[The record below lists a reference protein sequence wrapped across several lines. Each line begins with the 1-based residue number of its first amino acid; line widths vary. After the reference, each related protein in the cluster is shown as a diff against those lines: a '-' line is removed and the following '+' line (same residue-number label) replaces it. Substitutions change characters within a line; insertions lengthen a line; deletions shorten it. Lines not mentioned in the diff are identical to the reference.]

1 MGPDNPLTHNGRQG
15 RRPFQSTSNL
25 TRLWFALFSMGLMVV
40 PFLAVEIPPAADLPQ
55 HVAQV
60 RLFFETLG
68 NPDSA
73 YRIQWMTPYWLAY
86 LVLGALWRI
95 VEPMKVGLVG
105 LALFGMAWA
114 GSIHALAASR
124 GRSISSANL
133 ASLFFFSLSMYWGF
147 APFVVGL
154 PVFLLWVHLT
164 TGPADHRSEWKLLLG
179 CLLLYFSHALWL
191 VAGLVWLVVHDV
203 AIGLPLKKRRLR
215 RFAAVAPVIV
225 LATIWYGNLEK
236 LQFTSPTDWTP
247 LPWTRVNPRWFVN
260 TAFGGVKGPT
270 EFVVMGLIL
279 LWVALGLFQ
288 NRHEIRKRS
297 DGMLALAGFVLLAAA
312 LTLPNLYNQTT
323 EFAQRWT
330 APALVLLVLAA
341 PAPRVRPSLGRVG
354 SSAVAALFV
363 IMLAILWSFYERHE
377 LAGFEQAL
385 EQIPPQSRV
394 LGIETEQRS
403 RVIKRAPFL
412 QLPAYAQVR
421 GGGSLGFTFAN
432 FAPMPVVLKE
442 TYTQPW
448 THNLEWEPWNLK
460 LSDLAWFDVVMVNGF
475 EEDQERV
482 SEIEALQPVA
492 KEGFWRLYRV
502 DHGMLERMA
511 IDRDLSQVR
520 PLTWLEP

>member
-1 MGPDNPLTHNGRQG
+1 MGEPSKR
-15 RRPFQSTSNL
+15 
-25 TRLWFALFSMGLMVV
+25 TRVLFSLLSMGLVAV
-40 PFLAVEIPPAADLPQ
+40 PFLAVDVPPSADLPQ

-68 NPDSA
+68 DPDSV
-73 YRIQWMTPYWLAY
+73 YRIQWFTPYWLAY
-86 LVLGALWRI
+86 LVFGALWKI
-95 VEPMKVGLVG
+95 AQPMKVGLIG
-105 LALFGMAWA
+105 MAIFGMAWA

-124 GRSISSANL
+124 GRSISSAIL

-147 APFVVGL
+147 APFVVGF
-154 PVFLLWVHLT
+154 PVFLLWIHMT

-215 RFAAVAPVIV
+215 RFAAVAPVIL
-225 LATIWYGNLEK
+225 LAAIWYGNLEK
-236 LQFTSPTDWTP
+236 LQFSSPTDWTP

-260 TAFGGVKGPT
+260 TGFGGVKGPT
-270 EFVVMGLIL
+270 EFVMMGVIL
-279 LWVALGLFQ
+279 LWLAVGLFH

-297 DGMLALAGFVLLAAA
+297 DGMLALAGFLLLAAA

-323 EFAQRWT
+323 EFAQRWM

-341 PAPRVRPSLGRVG
+341 PAPRVRPSLARAG

-377 LAGFEQAL
+377 LTGFEQAL
-385 EQIPPQSRV
+385 EQTPPQSRV

-448 THNLEWEPWNLK
+448 THNLEWEPWSLR
-460 LSDLAWFDVVMVNGF
+460 LSDLAWFDAVMVNGF

-502 DHGMLERMA
+502 DHAVLQRMA
-511 IDRDLSQVR
+511 IDRNLSAER
-520 PLTWLEP
+520 PLAWLEP